1 MSGSFYANQVP
12 APPSIPNVSEN
23 PKYFVPEISHTLG
36 ARAWKQVIKDWDE
49 RDLTQAHQ
57 VSLKDWDPEW
67 HWSTGES
74 VKYGQRRRIA
84 LEFIEQ

>member
-23 PKYFVPEISHTLG
+23 PKYFVPEISRTLG

-49 RDLTQAHQ
+49 RDLTRAHQ
-57 VSLKDWDPEW
+57 VLLSAAYVNIREVLILVKEVF
-67 HWSTGES
+67 TGL
-74 VKYGQRRRIA
+74 YT
-84 LEFIEQ
+84 